1 MAPSHGQHHSPLVE
15 YQETGAS
22 SASKQLPVP
31 GPPVLDPGLTSKTF
45 RTTGEVKMQNQTKSV
60 TQGEDALLRRRGD
73 GGRVQVGGEEGP
85 LPPSHNSTSIALY
98 AWFIQVA
105 FCRLRPRPILLFPFA
120 VLGRAGPSGWVETV
134 FWLSA

>member
-1 MAPSHGQHHSPLVE
+1 MTALPRLRSYLLGTQCQGCLRPAAPSHGQHHSPLVE

-60 TQGEDALLRRRGD
+60 TQGEYALLRRRGD

-85 LPPSHNSTSIALY
+85 LPPSHNSTSIALC
-98 AWFIQVA
+98 A
-105 FCRLRPRPILLFPFA
+105 CLFK
-120 VLGRAGPSGWVETV
+120 
-134 FWLSA
+134 